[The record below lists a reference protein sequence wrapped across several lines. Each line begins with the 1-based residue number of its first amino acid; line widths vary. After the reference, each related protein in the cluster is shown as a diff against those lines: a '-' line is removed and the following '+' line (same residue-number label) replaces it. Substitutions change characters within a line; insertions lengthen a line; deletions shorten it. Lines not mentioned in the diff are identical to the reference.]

1 MNRIVVEPLK
11 VDLIRA
17 RERPVA
23 DKTDNLGAECGGL
36 IKPQYASGRGES
48 DGCGIGS
55 CEFKRGALRLMR
67 RRAADDLQH
76 GAQRS
81 V

>member
-1 MNRIVVEPLK
+1 MNRIVVDPLK

-36 IKPQYASGRGES
+36 IKLQHASGRGES
-48 DGCGIGS
+48 DGCG
-55 CEFKRGALRLMR
+55 M
-67 RRAADDLQH
+67 AAMSS
-76 GAQRS
+76 S
-81 V
+81 VAPAPTVAAPDAPESG